1 MATPEKLIK
10 KILKSNIDRRPRF
23 LRTKNNSL
31 KGVKQD
37 DIHAAIQ
44 LIFENIKM
52 SLYKGSRVE
61 VRGFGH
67 FDPVQYAARKAR
79 NPKTGEPVPIDA
91 RRVVV
96 FTPSKQLKDGVKKRL
111 NNKNYDYANDAEMQ
125 NFYAKNY

>member
-79 NPKTGEPVPIDA
+79 NPKTGETIDLPIQH
-91 RRVVV
+91 RVK
-96 FTPSKQLKDGVKKRL
+96 FKAGKTFNYRINREYREKKW
-111 NNKNYDYANDAEMQ
+111 KEVHQ
-125 NFYAKNY
+125 